1 METQEG
7 VPPEVAQTK
16 AFRKELDEVLQRLK
30 VANIPNEGK
39 PHVAYPSREKALA
52 ITKLQES
59 IMWLGMDLK
68 GMREAGITE
77 GTANPYPESYNPNSG
92 TVEATADGLKL

>member
-30 VANIPNEGK
+30 VANIPKGK